1 MSTYALHET
10 DANDD
15 SDLQDDEV
23 QNFISEDMT
32 NCFFRNILP

>member
-1 MSTYALHET
+1 VSKYALHET

-23 QNFISEDMT
+23 QNFISEDIK
-32 NCFFRNILP
+32 NCFCRNILP